1 MTTRTDDPTSATVEA
16 AAPAEAPPSRRARV
30 TIACALAGT
39 LLATLDTTVVN
50 VALHSVTERFG
61 TIDKVQWIVT
71 GYLLALVATMPLA
84 GWLAA
89 RVGPGRAYLGAIV
102 LFGIGSALCAL
113 SPSLELLVASR
124 VLSGAAAGII
134 IPLATVLVAR
144 DVSRDQF
151 ARVQALNGSIQLI
164 GPLLGPTVGGLLI
177 EVGGWPAV
185 FWLNV
190 PVCLVIVCAGVFIVG
205 PRPTGRPRPLDVLG
219 LFAGATATVCAVSA
233 ISALS
238 QHDSLRWVRVIALAV
253 ISAVALV
260 LFVLRENRIEHPL
273 LDLGLMRHRIF
284 ARASVNVFLLGFLL
298 YAPMVVIPLY
308 FSAARGESS
317 VTTGLLLSTAG
328 LGVLVSGS
336 LCPRLMRRWGAGR
349 TMILGI
355 VATFVATVP
364 LVTLSDVTSYPLL
377 CGLLVV
383 RGAGIGLAVVAVMTR
398 AYQSSPAE
406 SIADAAAQL
415 NLLQRIGGALAAA
428 IVSLVLSRAA
438 TEHGGLVSGAFAQTS
453 WWLVGAAAVTLVPA
467 IALAR
472 AEVRSG
478 A

>member
-1 MTTRTDDPTSATVEA
+1 M
-16 AAPAEAPPSRRARV
+16 
-30 TIACALAGT
+30 
-39 LLATLDTTVVN
+39 
-50 VALHSVTERFG
+50 
-61 TIDKVQWIVT
+61 
-71 GYLLALVATMPLA
+71 
-84 GWLAA
+84 
-89 RVGPGRAYLGAIV
+89 
-102 LFGIGSALCAL
+102 
-113 SPSLELLVASR
+113 
-124 VLSGAAAGII
+124 
-134 IPLATVLVAR
+134 
-144 DVSRDQF
+144 
-151 ARVQALNGSIQLI
+151 
-164 GPLLGPTVGGLLI
+164 
-177 EVGGWPAV
+177 

-190 PVCLVIVCAGVFIVG
+190 PVCAAIACAGAFIAG
-205 PRPTGRPRPLDVLG
+205 PKPTGHPRPLDVLG
-219 LFAGATATVCAVSA
+219 LLTGATATVCAVSA

-238 QHDSLRWVRVIALAV
+238 QNDSLRWVRVLALAL
-253 ISAVALV
+253 ISALALT
-260 LFVLRENRIEHPL
+260 LFVLRENRTEHPL

-328 LGVLVSGS
+328 LGVVISGI

-355 VATFVATVP
+355 VATFLATVP
-364 LVTLSDVTSYPLL
+364 LVTLSDHTSYPLL

-383 RGAGIGLAVVAVMTR
+383 RGAGIGLAVVAVMTK
-398 AYQSSPAE
+398 AYQSSPAD

-428 IVSLVLSRAA
+428 VVSFVLAHAA

-467 IALAR
+467 LALAR
-472 AEVRSG
+472 AEVRT
-478 A
+478 AA